1 MKYTVENLPKEKFP
15 HISFTEKTI
24 ATNKKLVELFNKRK
38 EISEPIKENLNDF
51 EANERNILIVKT
63 EIELS
68 KVHTSIIKNELHLKE
83 FIEGCIR
90 VLNEM
95 ENNYEQLIAKC
106 ERKKKQDEKI
116 ASILATRD
124 EELFKDNLEQ
134 KINFY
139 LSLRDHSD
147 TPTKLTKL

>member
-1 MKYTVENLPKEKFP
+1 
-15 HISFTEKTI
+15 
-24 ATNKKLVELFNKRK
+24 
-38 EISEPIKENLNDF
+38 
-51 EANERNILIVKT
+51 
-63 EIELS
+63 
-68 KVHTSIIKNELHLKE
+68 
-83 FIEGCIR
+83 
-90 VLNEM
+90 M

-139 LSLRDHSD
+139 LSLRDQSD